1 MTHAPTRMPAAAQM
15 APVFVDAT
23 HLGRTVTGIERIT
36 LELFSETALAPLPV
50 RFIRPPLPGLAG
62 LVAGQYVSLPATLAR
77 HGRAIALCP
86 GFPPSLILSRFA
98 ERVIPYIHDLFL
110 ITRRADLSARARLY
124 MAPAFARALRAL
136 PRFFVNSRTTARELA
151 RFARPD
157 ARIHLYRPRVRNVF
171 DLSDEGRDVRP
182 APGKALQLVA
192 LGTIEPRKNLLAAAN
207 IVFALR
213 QRGYPEATLHIIGRS
228 GWGGVEKKL
237 QGRSGVILHGYQPKE
252 VIARMLHEADAF
264 ITTSHDEGLG
274 LPLLEAQYAGLPV
287 IAPFAPVFREVLG
300 DSGIFIDAADPSLA
314 AQKII
319 TILTQDGAQAAFAAA
334 ARANIGRW
342 NHAADADHAAIV
354 ALLMQLA
361 SGREA

>member
-1 MTHAPTRMPAAAQM
+1 MTHASPPAARATAL

-23 HLGRTVTGIERIT
+23 HLGRAVTGIERIT

-50 RFIRPPLPGLAG
+50 RLIRPPLPGMAG
-62 LVAGQYVSLPATLAR
+62 LVAGQYVTLPATLAR

-86 GFPPSLILSRFA
+86 GFPPSLILSRFG

-110 ITRRADLSARARLY
+110 LTRRADLSVKARLY
-124 MAPAFARALRAL
+124 MAPAFARALRTL

-151 RFARPD
+151 RLCRPD
-157 ARIHLYRPRVRNVF
+157 VRIHLYRPKVRNVF
-171 DLSDEGRDVRP
+171 GLSDEGRAMRP

-192 LGTIEPRKNLLAAAN
+192 LGTVEPRKNLVAAAN

-228 GWGGVEKKL
+228 GWGGVEKIL

-300 DSGIFIDAADPSLA
+300 GSGIFIDAADPSLA

-319 TILTQDGAQAAFAAA
+319 AALTQDDAQAAFAAA
-334 ARANIGRW
+334 ARTNIGRW
-342 NHAADADHAAIV
+342 NHAADADHAAIL